1 MDFNFRGLQMR
12 LNLFDAGAEGQGSAA
27 QGGDSAAASTQQQAG
42 VTPDQQAATDAGSQ
56 KVAQED
62 RQKAYRELIE
72 GEYKDLYTQDVQR
85 LVNRRFAET
94 RGLQEQLEQYQPVMD
109 MLMQRYNASD
119 VKSLQ
124 KAIEDDS
131 AYWEAA
137 AERAGMDVEQYRK
150 FSKLQTENAKLLR
163 EQRRTQSEQR
173 AQRQLA
179 KWNSEAEAVK
189 KVYPSFDL
197 QRESANP
204 SFLELLK
211 SHVPMQHAYEVIHM
225 DEIKAGI
232 AELQAKATEKKVV
245 EGIRAKG
252 MRPSEAG
259 ASTSSAFTSAK
270 DVRKLTKQE
279 RADIARRVMRGE
291 TVTL

>member
-56 KVAQED
+56 TED

-94 RGLQEQLEQYQPVMD
+94 KGLQEQLEQYQPVMD
-109 MLMQRYNASD
+109 MLMQRYNVSD
-119 VKSLQ
+119 VKKLGE
-124 KAIEDDS
+124 AIESDN

-137 AERAGMDVEQYRK
+137 AERAGMDVEQYKR
-150 FSKLQTENAKLLR
+150 FSRLQTENAKLLR
-163 EQRRTQSEQR
+163 EQRRTQTEQR

-179 KWNSEAEAVK
+179 KWNEEAAEVK

-197 QRESANP
+197 ERESANP
-204 SFLELLK
+204 QFLGLLR
-211 SHVPMQHAYEVIHM
+211 SNVNMRSAYEVIHM
-225 DEIKAGI
+225 DEIKA
-232 AELQAKATEKKVV
+232 AVSEMQARATEKKVV

-259 ASTSSAFTSAK
+259 ASSSSAFTSAK
-270 DVRKLTKQE
+270 DVHKLTKKE
-279 RADIARRVMRGE
+279 RADIAKRAARGE
-291 TVTL
+291 KITF